1 MYNLT
6 NKNIIT
12 LTLKWTT
19 LPCIHPVWKACV
31 MQSANIIFSTSY
43 EHARPF
49 QSCNYTYFHI
59 HVGPLQR
66 WQGPPTFLIAF
77 GEINSKHMLWWSCAR
92 TISIEAINGER
103 RKRYIKL
110 DIADKV
116 SSMSMSDT

>member
-1 MYNLT
+1 MLDLY
-6 NKNIIT
+6 KGD
-12 LTLKWTT
+12 KV
-19 LPCIHPVWKACV
+19 PH
-31 MQSANIIFSTSY
+31 
-43 EHARPF
+43 
-49 QSCNYTYFHI
+49 
-59 HVGPLQR
+59 
-66 WQGPPTFLIAF
+66 TFLIAF